1 MGIPSYYKKLVDSVP
16 GLVKSSIGGK
26 VHSFYLDFNC
36 LIYHCL
42 RRPSMISYKGPEHKD
57 VYEEHLLREIVAYV
71 KQLVAHVKPEHFVYL
86 AVDGVV
92 PMAKIRQQRLRRF
105 KSVVVAKFEESI
117 GKRDGQ
123 SWDTNAITPGT
134 LFMKKLHDR
143 LHSLCSQQSLEGG
156 LVWKV
161 SSAAEPGE
169 GEHKIMDWL
178 RNYKHRNGTPLHNNI
193 VIYGL
198 DADLIILSM
207 LIKKH
212 LPEDCKVFL
221 FRESMEF
228 GSVIYNSQNTESY
241 HYLDIQALATEILK
255 NKSRWMSNHQALH
268 DYCYSMSLLGNDFL
282 PHGFTLH
289 LQEHGHDRL
298 LEMLRHVWDTTG
310 KPMVNEYTFEWDYD
324 QLQYAFQWLA
334 QHEEDWFLM
343 FIKKALK
350 DRHMPFTPKTGDFWE
365 QEYEMWNRTPNRL
378 CDIQICYDHARNKL
392 RKNWGDE
399 SRDDW
404 VSLYYSRYVGVIHR
418 SEDQKN
424 VLQNYLYGL
433 QWINNYYEGIPVCK
447 SWYFPWYVPP
457 LWKSLAYES
466 VNRHHVP
473 VIYEMPIQDYEQ
485 LMMVLPKKSWN
496 LVPVKYK
503 NLPKKAPQ
511 YWPSKFN
518 YFMAGRKFMWNC
530 EAMIPILSVHRLR
543 SLMR

>member
-16 GLVKSSIGGK
+16 GLVKNSVRGNI
-26 VHSFYLDFNC
+26 HSFYLDFNC

-42 RRPSMISYKGPEHKD
+42 RRPSMIAYKGPEHKEE
-57 VYEEHLLREIVAYV
+57 YEEHLLREIVAYV
-71 KQLVAHVKPEHFVYL
+71 KQLVAYVKPEHLVYL

-105 KSVVVAKFEESI
+105 KSVVVANFEESI
-117 GKRDGQ
+117 GKRDGL

-143 LHSLCSQQSLEGG
+143 LHSMCVQQSIEGG
-156 LVWKV
+156 LIWKV

-178 RNYKHRNGTPLHNNI
+178 RKHKEQNYGPFQNNI

-207 LIKKH
+207 LIQKH
-212 LPEDCKVFL
+212 LPTNCNISL

-228 GSVIYNSQNTESY
+228 GSVVYNSHNSESY
-241 HYLDIQALATEILK
+241 HYLDINALTTEILK
-255 NKSRWMSNHQALH
+255 YKSPWVSNQQALH

-298 LEMLRHVWDTTG
+298 LDMLRHVWDTT
-310 KPMVNEYTFEWDYD
+310 KKSLVNEETFQWDYD
-324 QLQYAFQWLA
+324 QLQYAFSWLA
-334 QHEEDWFLM
+334 QQEEIWFFK

-350 DRHMPFTPKTGDFWE
+350 DRYMPFVPKTGEPWE
-365 QEYEMWNRTPNRL
+365 QEYETWNRTPNRL
-378 CDIQICYDHARNKL
+378 CDVQICYDHERDVLRN
-392 RKNWGDE
+392 NW
-399 SRDDW
+399 
-404 VSLYYSRYVGVIHR
+404 VHVYYSRYVGT
-418 SEDQKN
+418 SDSTN

-433 QWINNYYEGIPVCK
+433 QWINNYYEGQAVCK

-457 LWKSLAYES
+457 LWSSLAKER

-473 VIYEMPIQDYEQ
+473 VIYEKPIQDYEQ
-485 LMMVLPKKSWN
+485 LMMVLPQKSWN
-496 LVPVKYK
+496 LVPAQYK
-503 NLPKKAPQ
+503 NVPKRAPQ

-518 YFMAGRKFMWNC
+518 YFMAGRKFMWNS

-543 SLMR
+543 SLLR